1 MNLKKHRVL
10 LLVLSA
16 LLVTV
21 CRCNADPLAPDYTSI
36 GFTDGSRSECRG
48 FVEILGETQ
57 EGLQRTY
64 VYECKISCPD
74 GSVAEFELHEM
85 PSPFNPQDKTE
96 YQKQYCP
103 LEQSEVVAFSTET
116 PTVSPTDTPSQE
128 PPSEVDEVSITPV
141 LAGNVTACDTGLR
154 FINFPLV
161 SPLQDLTGKSAVLF
175 INGTRV
181 NCRIAGSQQ
190 QLLGCSL
197 PERTVFPINVRVTLD
212 DVEVNNFSFDGAICV
227 NTEPTSP
234 PPSGD
239 DAPPPTAV
247 PTPDCDGDDYYDP
260 FCS

>member
-10 LLVLSA
+10 LFVLSA

-48 FVEILGETQ
+48 FVELLEENPEVT
-57 EGLQRTY
+57 QRTY

-74 GSVAEFELHEM
+74 GSTAEFELYEM
-85 PSPFNPQDKTE
+85 PSPFNPQDKIE
-96 YQKQYCP
+96 YQMRYCP
-103 LEQSEVVAFSTET
+103 PVQSEAVAFPTET

-128 PPSEVDEVSITPV
+128 PPPEVNEVSITPV
-141 LAGNVTACDTGLR
+141 LAGSVTACDTGLR

-161 SPLQDLTGKSAVLF
+161 SPLPDLTGKNAALF

-181 NCRIAGSQQ
+181 SCRIAGSQQ

-227 NTEPTSP
+227 NTEPTRPASSEESAPSP
-234 PPSGD
+234 
-239 DAPPPTAV
+239 V
-247 PTPDCDGDDYYDP
+247 PTPDCDGEDYYDP